1 MRNLSRLIGFSF
13 GLISVKSGFNRD
25 DEWGYRACEP
35 QRNVISSMAL
45 VLLKTGINHREDNK
59 EGPPEIDPV
68 QMGTAQKLLLFWRKP
83 AVRMLSSSGCTK
95 LFLDRIY
102 GLHITQCE
110 KKERLWLNNCAH
122 DYTVWYLWSA
132 YR

>member
-83 AVRMLSSSGCTK
+83 AVRMLSSMICDDNADQEMSCFRENAGGIRLK
-95 LFLDRIY
+95 LMSLV
-102 GLHITQCE
+102 
-110 KKERLWLNNCAH
+110 
-122 DYTVWYLWSA
+122 VWIPS
-132 YR
+132 RTRQ

>member
-83 AVRMLSSSGCTK
+83 AVWMLSSMICDDNADQEMSCFRENAGGTLLK
-95 LFLDRIY
+95 LMSLV
-102 GLHITQCE
+102 
-110 KKERLWLNNCAH
+110 
-122 DYTVWYLWSA
+122 VWIPS
-132 YR
+132 RTRQ

>member
-1 MRNLSRLIGFSF
+1 MRNLSSLIGFSF

-83 AVRMLSSSGCTK
+83 AVRMLPSMICDDNADQEMSCFRGNAGGTRLK
-95 LFLDRIY
+95 LMSLV
-102 GLHITQCE
+102 
-110 KKERLWLNNCAH
+110 
-122 DYTVWYLWSA
+122 VWIPS
-132 YR
+132 RTRQ

>member
-1 MRNLSRLIGFSF
+1 MLTIRQTWPNDTSLTCSVLGEKLLPSSPLFCFFSLLTEF
-13 GLISVKSGFNRD
+13 IESGFNRD

-45 VLLKTGINHREDNK
+45 VLLKTGINHHEDNK

-83 AVRMLSSSGCTK
+83 AVGMT
-95 LFLDRIY
+95 F
-102 GLHITQCE
+102 
-110 KKERLWLNNCAH
+110 
-122 DYTVWYLWSA
+122 
-132 YR
+132 

>member
-83 AVRMLSSSGCTK
+83 AVRMLSSMICDDNADQKMSCFRENAGGTLLK
-95 LFLDRIY
+95 LMSLV
-102 GLHITQCE
+102 
-110 KKERLWLNNCAH
+110 
-122 DYTVWYLWSA
+122 VWIPS
-132 YR
+132 RTRQ